1 MTWYVVYGGA
11 EVGAESDPEDDVL
24 QVWTVSQNPKDS
36 GWVTDCGHPGYGL
49 SKKTARF
56 LVDAAN
62 EKEARDASTGKGV
75 GMSEVKVRE
84 IAAALVDVGLS
95 QGTARDG
102 ARAAIRAMRV
112 PTEEM
117 LGAGDLLCGL
127 TRADVL
133 EIWEAMVD
141 EAVR

>member
-1 MTWYVVYGGA
+1 
-11 EVGAESDPEDDVL
+11 
-24 QVWTVSQNPKDS
+24 
-36 GWVTDCGHPGYGL
+36 
-49 SKKTARF
+49 
-56 LVDAAN
+56 
-62 EKEARDASTGKGV
+62 
-75 GMSEVKVRE
+75 MSEVKITEVAKA
-84 IAAALVDVGLS
+84 IYALIDATGSDPWEEVMRRRKAYHDRAGPEV
-95 QGTARDG
+95 TRAMEF

-141 EAVR
+141 EAAR